1 MFFWIGLMALVKKL
15 KTEPSVMKRALALI
29 GRSTESTNAFKL
41 TVIDVRLHICIG
53 AAALALAACGGDN
66 PSTGEVE
73 DSIQGAIEERFPDAS
88 FGPVQCVRSS
98 KSEASCTVEQTL
110 DGMTTTEGIEAKID
124 PETGAIR
131 WQGGS

>member
-1 MFFWIGLMALVKKL
+1 MR
-15 KTEPSVMKRALALI
+15 PY
-29 GRSTESTNAFKL
+29 
-41 TVIDVRLHICIG
+41 ICIG
-53 AAALALAACGGDN
+53 VAALVLAACGGDN
-66 PSTGEVE
+66 PSTAEVE
-73 DSIQGAIEERFPDAS
+73 DSIQSAIEERFPDAS

-98 KSEASCTVEQTL
+98 ESEASCTVEQTL